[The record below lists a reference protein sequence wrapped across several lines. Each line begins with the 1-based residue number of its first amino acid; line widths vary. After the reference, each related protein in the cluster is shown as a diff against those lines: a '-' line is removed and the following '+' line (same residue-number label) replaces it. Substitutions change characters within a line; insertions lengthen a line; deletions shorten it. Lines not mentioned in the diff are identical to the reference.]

1 MRKREEIIV
10 RGDRP
15 LAGAQ
20 LLIAVALCTTSSHKR
35 GRGRGSIV
43 AACIVNNAGRS
54 TTNDEWEEPEEKD
67 ARGGSLWCKGT
78 RERREE
84 KGGRE

>member
-1 MRKREEIIV
+1 MRKGEEIIV

-20 LLIAVALCTTSSHKR
+20 LVIAVALCTTSSHK
-35 GRGRGSIV
+35 RGRGSIV

-67 ARGGSLWCKGT
+67 ARGGSL
-78 RERREE
+78 
-84 KGGRE
+84 GGESKN